1 MRTLAQVSV
10 VIPIYNTEQ
19 YLRQCLDS
27 VVGQTL
33 TDIEVIC
40 VDDGSTDGSPPIL
53 AEYAAQ
59 DSRFQIMTQENA
71 GPGAARNS
79 GLRVSSGE
87 YLIFLDSDDW
97 Y

>member
-40 VDDGSTDGSPPIL
+40 VDDGSTDGKIGR
-53 AEYAAQ
+53 AH
-59 DSRFQIMTQENA
+59 
-71 GPGAARNS
+71 
-79 GLRVSSGE
+79 V
-87 YLIFLDSDDW
+87 
-97 Y
+97 